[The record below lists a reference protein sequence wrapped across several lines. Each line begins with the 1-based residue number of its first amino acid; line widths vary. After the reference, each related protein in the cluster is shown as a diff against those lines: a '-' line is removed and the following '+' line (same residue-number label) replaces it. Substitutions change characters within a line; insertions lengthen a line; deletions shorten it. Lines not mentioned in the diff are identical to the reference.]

1 MDKPTNKPTQL
12 HPAADQS
19 RIVRREL
26 YNELLSELAYSIG
39 IVTMQTSRRMGRDQI
54 GDYLKLLEHRLV
66 KLNID
71 ADAHVHLGQAIARA
85 RALEFG
91 HARNALCALI
101 WRVVEQYE
109 SEDL

>member
-1 MDKPTNKPTQL
+1 MAKSIHI
-12 HPAADQS
+12 HPAADPV
-19 RIVRREL
+19 RLTRREL

-39 IVTMQTSRRMGRDQI
+39 IVTMQTSRYMSKSQI

-101 WRVVEQYE
+101 WRVVEQFE